1 MSKRTV
7 SKASYGYY
15 LQARKNFYD
24 GLETGDANLTENAN
38 GQLDRGLNMVWLGCH
53 VMDQCKAQPHRQ
65 IKQLSRETK
74 MTLFHHGGIGAA
86 IYV

>member
-1 MSKRTV
+1 MMPKRTV
-7 SKASYGYY
+7 SKASYGYD

-24 GLETGDANLTENAN
+24 GLETGGANLTENAN

-65 IKQLSRETK
+65 ILHSFIAGVIKK
-74 MTLFHHGGIGAA
+74 A
-86 IYV
+86 